1 MTYNNWVSLQ
11 ENITL
16 IVEENSELQR
26 FYSLNFTTWVGSK
39 VLFAKNPDEAI
50 ELLNKNPI
58 NLVVTKLM
66 MAKSPC
72 SELIWNEIKNK
83 KLTTKLINVG
93 LKKLN
98 DEVINLPSALDI
110 QPLMKASAK
119 YLNVTAQDMAQLA
132 MPEYFEIDVTY
143 FFFLL
148 RSVTDVYLK
157 NESGEFE
164 LFLEAL
170 KDYPKEAINNIAT
183 KHSKLYVKKNERL
196 KFVTNLTQELAT
208 QIPEDNLNKDEQLSV
223 NEMSINLV
231 SEKLKQF
238 GITMETVEL
247 SKRNIKNMVESCR
260 RFPTLGNL
268 VQRLLRNRSSYLY
281 KHNQLLMYVCSHL
294 MDNIDWGNEDQK
306 KKINFVCFFHDIV
319 LETDEQAMIYTEKDL
334 KNSGLTDKEKDLVN
348 KHAQLAAE
356 LIHKYPNSPMGSD
369 VIIRQHHGVNHGVGF
384 AESFTAN
391 LSPISIVF
399 ILAENFVD
407 TLIQKDGDFDM
418 QEKIREMRER
428 FTTQRF
434 QKIIDILEGFT
445 L

>member
-1 MTYNNWVSLQ
+1 MSLQ
-11 ENITL
+11 NNLTL
-16 IVEENSELQR
+16 IVEESQELQR
-26 FYSLNFTTWVGSK
+26 FYGLNFKVWVGSQ
-39 VLFAKNPDEAI
+39 VVFAKNPDEAI
-50 ELLNKNPI
+50 EIINNQSI
-58 NLVVTKLM
+58 NLVVAKL
-66 MAKSPC
+66 KNGNSPC
-72 SELIWNEIKNK
+72 SALILNEIKNK
-83 KLTTKLINVG
+83 NLNIPLINMG
-93 LKKLN
+93 LKKLS

-119 YLNVTAQDMAQLA
+119 CLGVTPQDMAQLA
-132 MPEYFEIDVTY
+132 VPEYFEVDVEY
-143 FFFLL
+143 FAFLL
-148 RSVTDVYLK
+148 RSVTDVYMK
-157 NESGEFE
+157 TQDSNFE
-164 LFLEAL
+164 LFLESL
-170 KDYPKEAINNIAT
+170 KDYPKELIT
-183 KHSKLYVKKNERL
+183 KISEQHPKLYVKKNERL
-196 KFVTNLTQELAT
+196 KFVTNVTRELAA
-208 QIPEDNLNKDEQLSV
+208 QIPEFYLNKDEQLSA

-238 GITMETVEL
+238 GITKETVEL
-247 SKRNIKNMVESCR
+247 SKKNIKNMVESCR

-294 MDNIDWGNEDQK
+294 MDHIDWGNEDQK
-306 KKINFVCFFHDIV
+306 KKITFVCFFHDIV

-334 KNSGLTDKEKDLVN
+334 KNSDLSDKEKMLVS

-369 VIIRQHHGVNHGVGF
+369 VIIRQHHGVNHGIGF

-391 LSPISIVF
+391 LSPMSIVF

-418 QEKIREMRER
+418 QEKIREMRDR
-428 FTTQRF
+428 FSTQRF